1 MSEYITVRSIAID
14 LFRKDPNHQ
23 DDVVLTDKEITR
35 TMLVDGGYWEEAEET
50 YDKLVCMFHDQD
62 KKMKF
67 YAYQHYCNCFYFGIC
82 ENPSQLFFDAGFW
95 SFGWSK

>member
-1 MSEYITVRSIAID
+1 MIIIQERVGNKMSEYITVRSIAID

-50 YDKLVCMFHDQD
+50 YDKLVCMFHD
-62 KKMKF
+62 
-67 YAYQHYCNCFYFGIC
+67 
-82 ENPSQLFFDAGFW
+82 
-95 SFGWSK
+95 